1 MQLSTMPRDPWEV
14 SSEEGFDLADCFE
27 DQVVPPTP
35 CIQASTGWITKAKA
49 RMFVHGCQWPEN
61 EVRAH
66 AYQALRAPD
75 TVQPHLGLD
84 RSLGQ
89 VRIDDVCSLPVDRDE
104 GYATAEQTGQGP
116 NYPAII
122 QCLLQFQTRIWGK
135 DMIYLIVDNRDPGD
149 VPHWPAFEK
158 WWLSRCRLVGP
169 HHEHTDVLWI
179 TANLANGLRGVPYYW
194 AGVFVLEVARFMYPQ
209 QHFGLVDND
218 CVPVTLFEV
227 PDLVA
232 LATNQLQWSDL
243 VGRAPEDPRHTEKV
257 GLLLVT
263 EAHLEYNAGLVISI
277 GSRGRPSPITSHSNA
292 EVLAE
297 ELADYRLQLLAMA
310 RPPVSPT
317 DCSQGATMFTP
328 LVGVPMENSLD
339 LVIVWAMYGSFMCKT
354 FWPIPNTGPSS
365 PAGIEASLPISWPKK
380 AHPGALSEAG
390 QERTPWLTRWAR
402 ATFEQ
407 GCLSV
412 LPHLEGSC
420 KALSLPGEHLFQASR
435 ILPNRMRPV
444 IFHAF
449 GKAKKDA
456 PKALEE
462 LAQLGWETL
471 PIALLGMPHYPAAW
485 VVDTWKPIGGCS
497 FTGSPTALA
506 GSSAFRFCLLMQWQP
521 QAADPQH

>member
-1 MQLSTMPRDPWEV
+1 MDTREPGEV
-14 SSEEGFDLADCFE
+14 
-27 DQVVPPTP
+27 P
-35 CIQASTGWITKAKA
+35 
-49 RMFVHGCQWPEN
+49 
-61 EVRAH
+61 
-66 AYQALRAPD
+66 Y
-75 TVQPHLGLD
+75 
-84 RSLGQ
+84 
-89 VRIDDVCSLPVDRDE
+89 
-104 GYATAEQTGQGP
+104 
-116 NYPAII
+116 
-122 QCLLQFQTRIWGK
+122 
-135 DMIYLIVDNRDPGD
+135 
-149 VPHWPAFEK
+149 WPAFEK

-169 HHEHTDVLWI
+169 YNSYNEDTDVLWI
-179 TANLANGLRGVPYYW
+179 TANLANGLWGVPYYW
-194 AGVFVLEVARFMYPQ
+194 AGVFVLEVARFLYPQ

-232 LATNQLQWSDL
+232 LATSQMQWTDL
-243 VGRAPEDPRHTEKV
+243 VGMAPYDPKHNDKV

-277 GSRGRPSPITSHSNA
+277 GSRCRPSPITRQSNA

-297 ELADYRLQLLAMA
+297 ELADYRFQLLAMA
-310 RPPVSPT
+310 RPPINPT
-317 DCSQGATMFTP
+317 NCSQGATMFTP

-339 LVIVWAMYGSFMCKT
+339 LVIVWAMYGSFMRKT
-354 FWPIPNTGPSS
+354 FWPMPDPGPSLS
-365 PAGIEASLPISWPKK
+365 PNPSDGLPVRWPKK
-380 AHPGALSEAG
+380 AHPGALSEEG
-390 QERTPWLTRWAR
+390 QARTPWLTRWAR

-412 LPHLEGSC
+412 LPHLEGTC

-456 PKALEE
+456 PKVQNE
-462 LAQLGWETL
+462 LARLGWQAL

-485 VVDTWKPIGGCS
+485 IVDAWKPIGGCS

-506 GSSAFRFCLLMQWQP
+506 GNSAFRFCLLMQWRP
-521 QAADPQH
+521 QAANPHHTPLGHDTLPDPDVEPVVPLRETNSELLVRQLLQAATDQHSQKGRSQTPPRKEPPLCPMEGGSRASWHPSGTGRAVAQLARRSLASS